1 MEGRSKWK
9 TFGSEME
16 MTGGVSGEC
25 KRREGYGLEIA
36 WTYITGDAKIN
47 EIHAY
52 FEINV
57 LTAALELD
65 VEVRYAASDG
75 DFSRT

>member
-1 MEGRSKWK
+1 VNGK

-16 MTGGVSGEC
+16 MTGGVSRES
-25 KRREGYGLEIA
+25 KRSRREGYGLEIA

-47 EIHAY
+47 EIHEY
-52 FEINV
+52 FERNV

-65 VEVRYAASDG
+65 VEVRYAASVG